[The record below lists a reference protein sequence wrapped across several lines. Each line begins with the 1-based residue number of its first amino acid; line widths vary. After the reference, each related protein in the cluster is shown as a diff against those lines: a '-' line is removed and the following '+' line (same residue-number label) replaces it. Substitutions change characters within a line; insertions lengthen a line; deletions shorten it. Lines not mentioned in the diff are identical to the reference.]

1 VGPSDSILLD
11 IRGLSKTYGDRAV
24 VSDVS
29 FAVDRGERL
38 AIMGPSGSGKT
49 TLVNCI
55 GGIEVPSAGSITF
68 DGERLTDENAQ
79 QLSRLRRKEI
89 TSVFQFFH
97 LLPHLSLHENVELP
111 LIVLGVGRR
120 ERQER
125 VRQLLEEAGIAG
137 RAHAFPAQCSG
148 GEMQRAAIARALIV
162 EPKLI
167 LADEPTGN
175 LDSENGER
183 ILDLIEALSSR
194 HGTAVILVTHAQ
206 SATRICQRIIRFRD
220 GEIESDR
227 PFRPA
232 GQSEPVRP

>member
-1 VGPSDSILLD
+1 M
-11 IRGLSKTYGDRAV
+11 
-24 VSDVS
+24 
-29 FAVDRGERL
+29 

-55 GGIEVPSAGSITF
+55 GGIEAPSAGTIRF
-68 DGERLTDENAQ
+68 DGEFLAYENGQ
-79 QLSRLRRKEI
+79 QLSRLRRREI

-111 LIVLGVGRR
+111 LILLGVGRKQ
-120 ERQER
+120 RQER
-125 VRQLLEEAGIAG
+125 VTQLLEEAGIAG
-137 RAHAFPAQCSG
+137 REHAFPAECSG

-183 ILDLIEALSSR
+183 ILDLIETLSAR
-194 HGTAVILVTHAQ
+194 HGTAVILVTHAE
-206 SATRICQRIIRFRD
+206 SATRICRRIIRFRD
-220 GEIESDR
+220 GEIESDKAVQQGGR
-227 PFRPA
+227 SQPKQP
-232 GQSEPVRP
+232 

>member
-1 VGPSDSILLD
+1 VASSDSNLLT
-11 IRGLSKTYGDRAV
+11 IRGVSKIYGNRAV

-29 FAVDRGERL
+29 FTVARGERL

-55 GGIEVPSAGSITF
+55 GGIEAPSEGSIDF
-68 DGERLTDENAQ
+68 AGERLSYDDPQ

-111 LIVLGVGRR
+111 LILLGIGRKK
-120 ERQER
+120 RQER
-125 VRQLLEEAGIAG
+125 VQQLLEEAGIAK
-137 RAHAFPAQCSG
+137 REDAFPAECSG

-183 ILDLIEALSSR
+183 ILDLIENLSSR
-194 HGTAVILVTHAQ
+194 HHTAVILVTHAE
-206 SATRICQRIIRFRD
+206 SATRICQRILRFRD
-220 GEIESDR
+220 GKIESDR
-227 PFRPA
+227 AVQPA
-232 GQSEPVRP
+232 GRKRR

>member
-1 VGPSDSILLD
+1 MGPSDSTLLE
-11 IRGLSKTYGDRAV
+11 IRGVSKIYGNRAV

-29 FAVDRGERL
+29 LTIDRGERL

-55 GGIEVPSAGSITF
+55 GGIETPSAGSIDF
-68 DGERLTDENAQ
+68 AGERLVYDDPQ

-111 LIVLGVGRR
+111 LILLGVGRKK
-120 ERQER
+120 RQER
-125 VRQLLEEAGIAG
+125 VRQLLEEAGIAE
-137 RAHAFPAQCSG
+137 RENAFPAECSG

-183 ILDLIEALSSR
+183 ILDLIENLSSR
-194 HGTAVILVTHAQ
+194 HRTAIILVTHAQ
-206 SATRICQRIIRFRD
+206 SATRICQRIVRFRD
-220 GEIESDR
+220 GRVESDQAAPKIGQRDRIR
-227 PFRPA
+227 P
-232 GQSEPVRP
+232 